1 MATGISGTG
10 TSSSAR
16 LCCRSRPQEAR
27 EQRAREREMPFLANQ
42 SPSSK
47 RRGARRGWTR
57 HVRYSCTPVVFGVDT
72 YLGAR
77 PRRGC
82 AVRARTR
89 DRLGVITRRRAPP
102 ARDGRGCRR
111 IRAVR
116 RSQSHGTRAR
126 VAWRHALS
134 PVCINRRR
142 RSAHRTPRG
151 RRCAGGRGCARCYAP
166 KVYGPSGAARA
177 AGGVAPGRTP
187 RRVRSDMEGPAA
199 RSLSASRP
207 SF

>member
-42 SPSSK
+42 SHSSK

-77 PRRGC
+77 PRRGSC
-82 AVRARTR
+82 AQFRARTR
-89 DRLGVITRRRAPP
+89 DRLGVVTRRRAPP
-102 ARDGRGCRR
+102 VRATAGAAEGSGPCGAARATGPALVWRG
-111 IRAVR
+111 
-116 RSQSHGTRAR
+116 
-126 VAWRHALS
+126 RHALS

-142 RSAHRTPRG
+142 RSAHRT
-151 RRCAGGRGCARCYAP
+151 AGRGAGCRVRAVLWPVRGARP
-166 KVYGPSGAARA
+166 RPA
-177 AGGVAPGRTP
+177 AGGVESARGRTP
-187 RRVRSDMEGPAA
+187 PGLSRVRSDMEGPAA
-199 RSLSASRP
+199 VERP
-207 SF
+207 

>member
-42 SPSSK
+42 SHSSK

-77 PRRGC
+77 PRRGSC
-82 AVRARTR
+82 AQFRARTR
-89 DRLGVITRRRAPP
+89 DRLGVVTRRRAPP
-102 ARDGRGCRR
+102 VRATAGAAEGSGPCGAARATGPALVWRG
-111 IRAVR
+111 
-116 RSQSHGTRAR
+116 
-126 VAWRHALS
+126 RHALS

-142 RSAHRTPRG
+142 RSAHRSGSGCRVPGARGAMARPRGPPAPRRGRRRVRPGSDPAGSQPGPLRYGGPRG
-151 RRCAGGRGCARCYAP
+151 R
-166 KVYGPSGAARA
+166 
-177 AGGVAPGRTP
+177 
-187 RRVRSDMEGPAA
+187 
-199 RSLSASRP
+199 
-207 SF
+207 

>member
-89 DRLGVITRRRAPP
+89 DRLGVVTRRRAPP
-102 ARDGRGCRR
+102 VRATAGAAEGSGPCGAARATGPALVWRG
-111 IRAVR
+111 
-116 RSQSHGTRAR
+116 
-126 VAWRHALS
+126 RHALS

-142 RSAHRTPRG
+142 RSAHRSGSVCRVPPRP
-151 RRCAGGRGCARCYAP
+151 RPDPRALAGRGC
-166 KVYGPSGAARA
+166 
-177 AGGVAPGRTP
+177 P
-187 RRVRSDMEGPAA
+187 RSPDRSRG
-199 RSLSASRP
+199 
-207 SF
+207 